1 MTDAHWRAPCAIAYD
16 GRRKARAV
24 SSINFAVG
32 SDPRRLIDRDPRA
45 IATYVGVWLAAVMVS
60 ATANAALADAGFRD
74 WAGFALL
81 YGGYWSLWAIT
92 TPLTYAV
99 IARSRRLGGP
109 AGALQL
115 AGHGGLLAMLV
126 LTSNLYFLAYNAG
139 VAGAVSFN
147 AATYWGRFTGGGA
160 VMFIGVH
167 LLKYAVISLICTSI
181 LNQRQRRQEEQAR
194 VAAELESR
202 SLAVQLADAKLASLR
217 EQLHPH
223 FLFNALNCIASLIEF
238 RRNSDAYTAVSDL
251 SKLLRQTLEMGRR
264 KSVTLREDVE
274 HARSYLRIAELRF
287 GNHLS
292 WHIEVD
298 AACESLAVPP
308 LLLQPLVENAVKHA
322 ANQSEAPVHITIGV
336 QGRPEYMEITI
347 SDDGPG
353 CGTGSAAP
361 SGTGI
366 GLGNLRER
374 LELAYGVGASLS
386 VNSRS
391 KGRGTVVRIIVPRQP
406 AIMASGAE
414 VTS

>member
-1 MTDAHWRAPCAIAYD
+1 MTNAHWRAPWAIAYD
-16 GRRKARAV
+16 ARRKARAV
-24 SSINFAVG
+24 SSINLAVG
-32 SDPRRLIDRDPRA
+32 SDPRRLIDRDPRT
-45 IATYVGVWLAAVMVS
+45 ITTYVGVWLAAVMVS
-60 ATANAALADAGFRD
+60 ATANAALTGAGFRD

-81 YGGYWSLWAIT
+81 YGGYWSLWAIA
-92 TPLTYAV
+92 TPLIYAV

-109 AGALQL
+109 VGAPRL
-115 AGHGGLLAMLV
+115 AGHGALLAMLV
-126 LTSNLYFLAYNAG
+126 LASNLYFLAYNAG

-147 AATYWGRFTGGGA
+147 AATYWGRFTGEGA
-160 VMFIGVH
+160 VLFVSVH

-181 LNQRQRRQEEQAR
+181 WNQRQRHQEEQAR

-223 FLFNALNCIASLIEF
+223 FLFNALNCIASLIEI
-238 RRNSDAYTAVSDL
+238 RRNSDAYAAVSDL
-251 SKLLRQTLEMGRR
+251 AKLLRQTLEMGRR

-292 WHIEVD
+292 WRIEID
-298 AACESLAVPP
+298 ATCESFTVPP

-322 ANQSEAPVHITIGV
+322 ANQSEASVCITIGV
-336 QGRPEYMEITI
+336 QSHTDHAEIMV

-353 CGTGSAAP
+353 FGAGFAAP

-374 LELAYGVGASLS
+374 LELAYGASASLS
-386 VNSRS
+386 ISS
-391 KGRGTVVRIIVPRQP
+391 GATGRGTVVRIIIPRQL
-406 AIMASGAE
+406 AKRASGAE
-414 VTS
+414 VSA